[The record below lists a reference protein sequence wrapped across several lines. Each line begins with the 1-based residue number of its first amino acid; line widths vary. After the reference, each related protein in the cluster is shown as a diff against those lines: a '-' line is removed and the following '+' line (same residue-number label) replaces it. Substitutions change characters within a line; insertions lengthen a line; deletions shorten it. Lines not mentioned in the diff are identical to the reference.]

1 MTAEKKN
8 VSRKRKLALVTGGAG
23 FIGSNLVRGLLARR
37 WQVRILDNFSTGMRR
52 NISELESRVE
62 VIRGDIR
69 TLSTCRRAMKEARAV
84 FHLAALPSV
93 ARSVE
98 DPISSNEVNVS
109 GTLNLLEA
117 AREQKVES
125 FVYSSSSSVYGDTP
139 RLPKRER
146 MRETPM
152 SPYAV
157 SKLTAEKYCQVYARL
172 YGLRTVALRYFNVY
186 GPRQDPSSEYS
197 AVIPKFITALL
208 EGRRPE
214 IYGDGRQTRDFTF
227 IGDVVEANLLAA
239 AAGSAARTAVNVG
252 AGSRYSL
259 LKLVKILNGIIGT
272 DLPPLLGAVRPGDV
286 RHSLAAVDLAGE
298 VIGYQP
304 RYPLEEGL
312 KGTVRYFRSIT
323 RAAGGK

>member
-1 MTAEKKN
+1 MTIKKKS

-69 TLSTCRRAMKEARAV
+69 TLSTCRRALKEVRAV

-157 SKLTAEKYCQVYARL
+157 SKLTAEKYCQIYARL

-239 AAGSAARTAVNVG
+239 AAGSAAGTAVNVG

-312 KGTVRYFRSIT
+312 KGTVRYFRSIS
-323 RAAGGK
+323 

>member
-1 MTAEKKN
+1 MTAKKRN
-8 VSRKRKLALVTGGAG
+8 LSRKGKLALVTGGAG

-37 WQVRILDNFSTGMRR
+37 WQVRVLDNFSTGMDR
-52 NISELESRVE
+52 NISDLESRIE

-69 TLSTCRRAMKEARAV
+69 TLSTCRRALKDTRAV

-157 SKLTAEKYCQVYARL
+157 SKLTAEKYCQIYARL

-208 EGRRPE
+208 GGRRPE

-227 IGDVVEANLLAA
+227 IKDVVEANLLAA
-239 AAGSAARTAVNVG
+239 AAGSAAGTAVNIG

-259 LKLVKILNGIIGT
+259 LKLVKVLNSILGT
-272 DLPPLLGAVRPGDV
+272 DLPPLLGAVRLGDV

-304 RYPLEEGL
+304 RYSLEEGL
-312 KGTVRYFRSIT
+312 RETVKYFRSIA
-323 RAAGGK
+323 RPAGSK